1 MGEVAAPAFVNNEKG
16 SSADASTA
24 AAEPSPQQRFGRALH
39 ERYADQQTEHA
50 VVILEDAGGGRL
62 TCAHMNAMAS
72 ATFGEKKGAFV
83 PCFFGAPGY
92 EDLDAAALDEL
103 ASGVRTGAGA
113 TVHYH
118 CRVAG
123 GEAALFT
130 TTARGRLSSH
140 LPSFPFLLLHY

>member
-1 MGEVAAPAFVNNEKG
+1 MGEVAAPAFVNNEK
-16 SSADASTA
+16 SDTSTA

-72 ATFGEKKGAFV
+72 ATFGEDHIGAFV
-83 PCFFGAPGY
+83 PSFFGAPGY